1 MNYGLN
7 GTYETGDSNRPKL
20 LMWGFTKSGKTSII
34 KVIFEKMTAS
44 ETLGLPATNFVQIH
58 GRLK

>member
-20 LMWGFTKSGKTSII
+20 LMWGFTK
-34 KVIFEKMTAS
+34 
-44 ETLGLPATNFVQIH
+44 
-58 GRLK
+58 